1 MQVSNIGWS
10 KTEEQIA
17 QKAFQKAYQR
27 EISNLIK
34 QVRDNAS
41 QIIELD
47 DLWRLNDFL
56 SARRHDIDGKYAHQ
70 NSHHLFVFAEL
81 IQQGWLYL
89 DDLEGLSK
97 DKLTKISV
105 LTRM

>member
-1 MQVSNIGWS
+1 MQANDIGWT

-17 QKAFQKAYQR
+17 QQAFKQAYER
-27 EISNLIK
+27 EINDLM
-34 QVRDNAS
+34 QTVRESAG
-41 QIIELD
+41 QIAKLD

-56 SARRHDIDGKYAHQ
+56 SAKRHHIDGKYDY
-70 NSHHLFVFAEL
+70 SDSTLLFVFAQL
-81 IQQGWLYL
+81 IQEGWLYL

-97 DKLTKISV
+97 DKLTKISA